1 MLFPIPRGII
11 FRGTCIDKNF
21 MLGSDHDSKTL
32 VAMRFEAKL
41 VIDGRLERAASAV
54 SNTRTATQNLGWI
67 GEDREI
73 PMRVIKSLRSRFS
86 DIHTTQDLLLVNW
99 SILLNEEMRSFSS

>member
-32 VAMRFEAKL
+32 VILSSEAEL
-41 VIDGRLERAASAV
+41 VIDGRLAASAV

-86 DIHTTQDLLLVNW
+86 DIHATQDLLLMNW
-99 SILLNEEMRSFSS
+99 SILLNEERPLWP